1 MHLKERVK
9 FKEFEV
15 KLKGWKRKMKGYEN
29 MSLKDRIK
37 EIFRKH
43 GFTAVAVITAVSVV
57 IGAIISN
64 LKKGLT
70 TLGKGLGN
78 DLKDVNKKVGEILHG
93 MVGAI
98 ASFIFKT
105 AGEVV
110 SFLGKHA
117 WLLIVA
123 FVLYV
128 VEQFKRRRS

>member
-1 MHLKERVK
+1 
-9 FKEFEV
+9 
-15 KLKGWKRKMKGYEN
+15 
-29 MSLKDRIK
+29 MSFKDRIK

-78 DLKDVNKKVGEILHG
+78 GLKDIGKKNGEILPG
-93 MVGAI
+93 MVGAV
-98 ASFIFKT
+98 ARFIFIT

-110 SFLGKHA
+110 GFLGKHA

>member
-1 MHLKERVK
+1 MFLR
-9 FKEFEV
+9 
-15 KLKGWKRKMKGYEN
+15 
-29 MSLKDRIK
+29 DRIR
-37 EIFRKH
+37 EIFKKH

-57 IGAIISN
+57 IGVIISI

-78 DLKDVNKKVGEILHG
+78 GLKGIRKKVGEILPG

-98 ASFIFKT
+98 ARFIFKT

-110 SFLGKHA
+110 SFLVKHD

-128 VEQFKRRRS
+128 VEQFKKRQR